1 MQIQPLEKHVV
12 QNPSVFRE
20 SELREMLTEAI
31 DALPK
36 MERLV
41 LSLYCYE
48 EFTLKEIESVLGID
62 EHCVTQLKTRA
73 MLRLQP
79 LCRLIKDANLKI
91 R

>member
-1 MQIQPLEKHVV
+1 MQTQIFGKNVL

-20 SELREMLTEAI
+20 AEIREMLADAI

-41 LSLYCYE
+41 ISLSCYE

-62 EHCVTQLKTRA
+62 EHCITQLKTRA
-73 MLRLQP
+73 MLKLQP
-79 LCRLIKDANLKI
+79 LYKLIKDVDLKA